1 VQAVLAGYSFTHEFA
16 IRVYFLMSRTA
27 NLPIFYNDLPATL
40 RKLETLFSGAQSQPD
55 HPFRKPFL
63 ATIGQDGH
71 PKSRIIILREV
82 DWGEKTLR
90 LHTDVRS
97 AKVAEI
103 RANPN
108 VNLAFYHAGEE
119 IQVQLSATANVHTDD
134 AYADQAWEASSPSS
148 LRAYLANAL
157 SGAVSKTPI
166 SGLPAEVEGFLPS
179 RGQVEAGRKNFAAI
193 EVKVR
198 QIEWLLLSP
207 SGNRRARFEI
217 EQDAWAG
224 TWLVP

>member
-1 VQAVLAGYSFTHEFA
+1 MLAGYSFTRESA

-27 NLPIFYNDLPATL
+27 NLPIFYNDLLATL

-55 HPFRKPFL
+55 HPFRKPLL
-63 ATIGQDGH
+63 ATVGADGH
-71 PKSRIIILREV
+71 PKSRIIILR
-82 DWGEKTLR
+82 DANWGKRTLR

-97 AKVAEI
+97 AKIGEI

-119 IQVQLSATANVHTDD
+119 IQVQLCATADVHTDD
-134 AYADQAWEASSPSS
+134 AYADQAWEAASPSS

-166 SGLPAEVEGFLPS
+166 SGLPADMEGVLP
-179 RGQVEAGRKNFAAI
+179 GKDQVQAGRKNFAAI
-193 EVKVR
+193 EVTFH
-198 QIEWLLLSP
+198 QIDWLLLSP